1 MYKGDYKRASCDD
14 EPTLVAIKMIKNE
27 TFDIKDAKEFLY
39 DFDREIRIL
48 SKLDHRNIIKFLGVV
63 RLDPTKI
70 VFSMVSLYSMVTKFL
85 LTNCLQSVNYKPI
98 FYLVICCFLKRNLF
112 KLIKKNNYLR
122 LRVLT
127 GNALYYRVYIGYF
140 LRP

>member
-70 VFSMVSLYSMVTKFL
+70 VFSMVSLYSLITKFL
-85 LTNCLQSVNYKPI
+85 LTNCLQFVNYKPI
-98 FYLVICCFLKRNLF
+98 FYLVICCFF
-112 KLIKKNNYLR
+112 KEICLNRLKKNNYLR
-122 LRVLT
+122 LPVLT
-127 GNALYYRVYIGYF
+127 GNALYYRVYIGHF